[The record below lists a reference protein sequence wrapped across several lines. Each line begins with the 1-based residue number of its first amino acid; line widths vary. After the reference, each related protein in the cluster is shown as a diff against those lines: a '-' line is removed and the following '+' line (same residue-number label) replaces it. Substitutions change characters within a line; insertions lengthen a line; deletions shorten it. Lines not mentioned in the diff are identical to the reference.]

1 MSVVRIDNP
10 ESIKK
15 LSEFINDE
23 KALKVTNKV
32 LSDTKNLKED
42 DKRFITYMAIS
53 YALKKIIPEK
63 KYKKLVIDIDKEVS
77 DHKNLL
83 GNQYKENNKY
93 VCTFTTNNTELL
105 GTKDVYDIIDNLAT
119 YGHELYH
126 TKQQIDASE
135 EKITLESFMY
145 SLERVLQRNLPEF
158 YKREYD
164 NLFFEIEADVV
175 GITTALEFLEV
186 TGRIDKVQLVKLK
199 EYILKHLRPNYKNIE
214 DDEYLKNHI
223 RKLLKKLR
231 DYIEFFNKDFFIE
244 YPILKYLVDRNGEL
258 ESPERLQELIDN
270 TMYIRNNEDS
280 KQRLRL
286 LKILKELSIER
297 KKSSSYGGVK

>member
-77 DHKNLL
+77 DNKNLL

-223 RKLLKKLR
+223 KKLLKKLR

>member
-1 MSVVRIDNP
+1 
-10 ESIKK
+10 
-15 LSEFINDE
+15 
-23 KALKVTNKV
+23 
-32 LSDTKNLKED
+32 
-42 DKRFITYMAIS
+42 MAIS

-77 DHKNLL
+77 DNKNLL

>member
-1 MSVVRIDNP
+1 MSVVKIDNP
-10 ESIKK
+10 ETIKK
-15 LSEFINDE
+15 LSEFVNGK
-23 KALKVTNKV
+23 KALKVTNKLISNIKD
-32 LSDTKNLKED
+32 LSQD
-42 DKRFITYMAIS
+42 DEKFITYMAIS
-53 YALKKIIPEK
+53 YALKKIIPK
-63 KYKKLVIDIDKEVS
+63 TQYKNLVIEIDAYEK
-77 DHKNLL
+77 DNKNLL
-83 GNQYKENNKY
+83 GSQTKENNKFI
-93 VCTFTTNNTELL
+93 CTFTTNNTELL
-105 GTKDVYDIIDNLAT
+105 ESNDVYDIIEYFTT

-126 TKQQIDASE
+126 TKQQLDASE

-145 SLERVLQRNLPEF
+145 SLERVLQKNLPEF

-199 EYILKHLRPNYKNIE
+199 EYVLKHLRPNYKNIE

-270 TMYIRNNEDS
+270 TMYIRNNEDI

>member
-77 DHKNLL
+77 DNKNLL

-270 TMYIRNNEDS
+270 TMHIRNNEDS

>member
-77 DHKNLL
+77 DNKNLL

>member
-32 LSDTKNLKED
+32 LSDTKKLKED

-77 DHKNLL
+77 DNKNLL

>member
-223 RKLLKKLR
+223 KKLLKKLR